1 MFQILKTYISKNTM
15 ESVIWKT
22 FMREFEEYIRVHNI
36 SEAIG
41 KVNWQQWIQQPGLA
55 PVQLD
60 FMTPEILNARNLAD
74 DYVSMQG
81 DSSPQNFS
89 DFHQLHTNLKEVFL
103 QRLKTLSDKNQ
114 EVTGGRPETF

>member
-55 PVQLD
+55 PIQLD
-60 FMTPEILNARNLAD
+60 FMTSEILNARNLAD

-89 DFHQLHTNLKEVFL
+89 DFHQLHTNL
-103 QRLKTLSDKNQ
+103 
-114 EVTGGRPETF
+114 